1 MRLSTCDPFCATF
14 AGGVVSCL
22 RWKGFSTKVSERG
35 PVSVLGYRA
44 CYLLLVALTRYESVL
59 KLEVSGM
66 IKPQLPLVQGE
77 QYEILCF
84 LLICSYHYENLLLTH
99 YNVAIAVELVDYRK
113 VQRLSEYS
121 GQIPGLES
129 RKLKT
134 VGLLPGTRAR
144 KDG

>member
-1 MRLSTCDPFCATF
+1 VRPVLCHIYMGSSF
-14 AGGVVSCL
+14 L
-22 RWKGFSTKVSERG
+22 RTLERFSTKVSERATAPISAG
-35 PVSVLGYRA
+35 RA
-44 CYLLLVALTRYESVL
+44 YE
-59 KLEVSGM
+59 K
-66 IKPQLPLVQGE
+66 
-77 QYEILCF
+77 LCF
-84 LLICSYHYENLLLTH
+84 LLICSYHCENILLIH